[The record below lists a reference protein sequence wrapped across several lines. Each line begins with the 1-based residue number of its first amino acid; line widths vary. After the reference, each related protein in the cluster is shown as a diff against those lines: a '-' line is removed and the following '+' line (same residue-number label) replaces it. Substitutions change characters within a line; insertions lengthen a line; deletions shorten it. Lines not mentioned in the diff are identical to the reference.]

1 MDESSEGGLWSS
13 IRTFFGSGKT
23 DDPIRKVITE
33 ARDNQELGA
42 DVATMLLNVLN
53 LEEHKVQDAMI
64 PRTDIDCVE
73 ESAPIQKVIEVII
86 ESGHSRIPIYRENKD
101 HIIGIVHAK
110 DLLKILKAQDH
121 QEDWSIAS
129 IMRTPLFIPETK
141 NIKDM
146 LLEFQ
151 SKKNHMAIAI
161 DEYGGTSGLITF
173 EDVLEEIVGE
183 IEDEYDSPKPAEIK
197 VLENESCLVSGRTSL
212 EDLRNQLGIRLTSQ
226 FVETIGGY
234 LTEWAGRV
242 PQESESFSI
251 DEYTFQIK
259 EADNKQVFW
268 VLIHPVPDVV
278 QENLSE

>member
-1 MDESSEGGLWSS
+1 VDESSEGGLWSS

-129 IMRTPLFIPETK
+129 IMRTPLFTWPSPST
-141 NIKDM
+141 N
-146 LLEFQ
+146 
-151 SKKNHMAIAI
+151 MAA
-161 DEYGGTSGLITF
+161 
-173 EDVLEEIVGE
+173 
-183 IEDEYDSPKPAEIK
+183 P
-197 VLENESCLVSGRTSL
+197 
-212 EDLRNQLGIRLTSQ
+212 
-226 FVETIGGY
+226 
-234 LTEWAGRV
+234 
-242 PQESESFSI
+242 
-251 DEYTFQIK
+251 
-259 EADNKQVFW
+259 
-268 VLIHPVPDVV
+268 PV
-278 QENLSE
+278 